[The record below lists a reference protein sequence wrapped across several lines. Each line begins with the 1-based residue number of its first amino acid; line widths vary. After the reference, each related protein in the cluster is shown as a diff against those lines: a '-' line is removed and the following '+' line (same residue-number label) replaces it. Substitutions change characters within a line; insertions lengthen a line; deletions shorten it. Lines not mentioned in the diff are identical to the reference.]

1 MATRIRL
8 ARHGAK
14 KRPFYRIIVTE
25 SRAPRDGRRL
35 DQVGI
40 YDPSHKPS
48 RVEFQCDKLS
58 RWLRLG
64 AQPSATVAQLIKRSG
79 LSPMGIAPTGIAP
92 VGIAPAGIA
101 PTGIA
106 PTGIAPTESAEAE
119 AGQSQ
124 PTPTPEPGETQ
135 T

>member
-1 MATRIRL
+1 MATKIRL

-14 KRPFYRIIVTE
+14 KHPFYRIIVTD

-40 YDPSHKPS
+40 YDPSQKPS
-48 RVEFQCDKLS
+48 RVEFQHDKLS
-58 RWLRLG
+58 HWLRLG
-64 AQPSATVAQLIKRSG
+64 AQPSATVAQLIKRRGLALSG
-79 LSPMGIAPTGIAP
+79 
-92 VGIAPAGIA
+92 
-101 PTGIA
+101 
-106 PTGIAPTESAEAE
+106 SAEAA

-124 PTPTPEPGETQ
+124 PTPAPESGEAQ

>member
-1 MATRIRL
+1 MATKIRL

-14 KRPFYRIIVTE
+14 KHPFYRIIVTD

-48 RVEFQCDKLS
+48 RVEFQQDKLS
-58 RWLRLG
+58 HWLRLG
-64 AQPSATVAQLIKRSG
+64 AQPSATVAQLIKRTGLAPSG
-79 LSPMGIAPTGIAP
+79 
-92 VGIAPAGIA
+92 PASLA
-101 PTGIA
+101 SVPSD
-106 PTGIAPTESAEAE
+106 SAEA
-119 AGQSQ
+119 AGGQSQ
-124 PTPTPEPGETQ
+124 PAPTPETGEAQ

>member
-14 KRPFYRIIVTE
+14 KHPFYRIIVTD

-40 YDPSHKPS
+40 YDPSQKPS
-48 RVEFQCDKLS
+48 RVEFQHDKLS
-58 RWLRLG
+58 HWLRLG
-64 AQPSATVAQLIKRSG
+64 AQPSATVAQLIKRRGLTPLENAPSG
-79 LSPMGIAPTGIAP
+79 D
-92 VGIAPAGIA
+92 
-101 PTGIA
+101 
-106 PTGIAPTESAEAE
+106 AEAV
-119 AGQSQ
+119 AGQDQ
-124 PTPTPEPGETQ
+124 PAPTPESGEAQ

>member
-1 MATRIRL
+1 MPTTIRL

-14 KRPFYRIIVTE
+14 KHPFYRIIVAD

-48 RVEFQCDKLS
+48 RLEFQQEKLAHWLS
-58 RWLRLG
+58 RG
-64 AQPSATVAQLIKRSG
+64 ARPSATVAQLIKKS
-79 LSPMGIAPTGIAP
+79 GIA
-92 VGIAPAGIA
+92 
-101 PTGIA
+101 
-106 PTGIAPTESAEAE
+106 
-119 AGQSQ
+119 SQ
-124 PTPTPEPGETQ
+124 PGSSPVAAPDPGEAQ

>member
-40 YDPSHKPS
+40 YDPSRKPS
-48 RVEFQCDKLS
+48 RVEFQRDKLS

-79 LSPMGIAPTGIAP
+79 LSPMGLSPMGIAP
-92 VGIAPAGIA
+92 MG
-101 PTGIA
+101 
-106 PTGIAPTESAEAE
+106 SAEAAAE
-119 AGQSQ
+119 QSQ

>member
-79 LSPMGIAPTGIAP
+79 LSPMGIAP
-92 VGIAPAGIA
+92 VGISPA
-101 PTGIA
+101 
-106 PTGIAPTESAEAE
+106 GIAPTESAEAE

>member
-14 KRPFYRIIVTE
+14 KQPFYRIIVTD

-40 YDPSHKPS
+40 YDPSRNPS
-48 RVEFQCDKLS
+48 RVEFQRDKLS
-58 RWLRLG
+58 HWLRLG

-79 LSPMGIAPTGIAP
+79 LTPMGLTPMGIALTELPTGIAP
-92 VGIAPAGIA
+92 MG
-101 PTGIA
+101 
-106 PTGIAPTESAEAE
+106 SAEAE

-124 PTPTPEPGETQ
+124 PTSTPEPGETQ

>member
-1 MATRIRL
+1 MATKIRL

-14 KRPFYRIIVTE
+14 KHPFYRIIVTD

-40 YDPSHKPS
+40 YDPSQKPS
-48 RVEFQCDKLS
+48 RVEFQQDKLS
-58 RWLRLG
+58 HWLRLG
-64 AQPSATVAQLIKRSG
+64 AQPSATVAQLIKRRG
-79 LSPMGIAPTGIAP
+79 LAPS
-92 VGIAPAGIA
+92 
-101 PTGIA
+101 
-106 PTGIAPTESAEAE
+106 ESAQSESTEAE

-124 PTPTPEPGETQ
+124 PAPTPETGEAQ

>member
-1 MATRIRL
+1 MATKIRL

-14 KRPFYRIIVTE
+14 KHPFYRIIVTD

-40 YDPSHKPS
+40 YDPSQKPS
-48 RVEFQCDKLS
+48 RVEFQQDKLS
-58 RWLRLG
+58 HWLRLG
-64 AQPSATVAQLIKRSG
+64 AQPSATVAQLIKRRGLAPLGSAPSG
-79 LSPMGIAPTGIAP
+79 
-92 VGIAPAGIA
+92 
-101 PTGIA
+101 
-106 PTGIAPTESAEAE
+106 SADAA

-124 PTPTPEPGETQ
+124 PTPTPEPGEAQ

>member
-1 MATRIRL
+1 MIAGPDQEEYIPNMATKIRL

-14 KRPFYRIIVTE
+14 KHPFYRIIVTD

-40 YDPSHKPS
+40 YDPTQKPS
-48 RVEFQCDKLS
+48 RVEFQHDKLS
-58 RWLRLG
+58 HWLRLG

-79 LSPMGIAPTGIAP
+79 LQGAEEPKAPSGVAP
-92 VGIAPAGIA
+92 SDAG
-101 PTGIA
+101 
-106 PTGIAPTESAEAE
+106 EA
-119 AGQSQ
+119 
-124 PTPTPEPGETQ
+124 Q

>member
-14 KRPFYRIIVTE
+14 KQPFYRIVVTD

-48 RVEFQCDKLS
+48 RVEFERDKLS

-79 LSPMGIAPTGIAP
+79 LAPIGLAS
-92 VGIAPAGIA
+92 VG
-101 PTGIA
+101 
-106 PTGIAPTESAEAE
+106 SAEAA
-119 AGQSQ
+119 AGHDQ
-124 PTPTPEPGETQ
+124 PALTPEPGEAQ
-135 T
+135 P